1 MAREKESYRDNL
13 ERLDKMFPDKDLL
26 TPNDVVAFTGV
37 CRQTVIK
44 LFDFNSKLV
53 GKRKDHYISKAKL
66 ARELS

>member
-1 MAREKESYRDNL
+1 MAREKEAYRDNL
-13 ERLDKMFPDKDLL
+13 ARLDEFFPGKEIL

-37 CRQTVIK
+37 CRPTVMK

-53 GKRKDHYISKAKL
+53 GKRKDHFISKAKL